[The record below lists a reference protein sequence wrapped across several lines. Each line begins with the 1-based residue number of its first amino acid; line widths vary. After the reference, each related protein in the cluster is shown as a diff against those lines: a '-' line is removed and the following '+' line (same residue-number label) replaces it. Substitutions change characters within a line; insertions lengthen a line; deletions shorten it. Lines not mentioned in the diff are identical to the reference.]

1 MDFEL
6 FRKIYVVNIA
16 NFLIMLKKS
25 ADALQKAAAA
35 AGDVIEKQLQI
46 KQQRLPL
53 KFSIAHQNTQSHLHK
68 QMEFNQKYQENS
80 IT

>member
-6 FRKIYVVNIA
+6 FQKIYVVNIA

-35 AGDVIEKQLQI
+35 AGDLIEKQLQI

>member
-6 FRKIYVVNIA
+6 LRKIYVVNIA
-16 NFLIMLKKS
+16 LIMLKKSS

-35 AGDVIEKQLQI
+35 AAGDLIEIQLQI

>member
-35 AGDVIEKQLQI
+35 AGDLIEKQLQI
-46 KQQRLPL
+46 K
-53 KFSIAHQNTQSHLHK
+53 
-68 QMEFNQKYQENS
+68 
-80 IT
+80 

>member
-25 ADALQKAAAA
+25 AEALQKAAAA
-35 AGDVIEKQLQI
+35 AGDLIEKQLQI

>member
-35 AGDVIEKQLQI
+35 AGDLIEKQLQI

>member
-6 FRKIYVVNIA
+6 LRKIYVVNIA
-16 NFLIMLKKS
+16 LIMLKKSS

-35 AGDVIEKQLQI
+35 AAGDLIEIQLQI

-68 QMEFNQKYQENS
+68 QMEFDQKYQENS

>member
-6 FRKIYVVNIA
+6 LRKIYVVNIA
-16 NFLIMLKKS
+16 LIMLKKSS

-35 AGDVIEKQLQI
+35 AGDLIEIQLQI

-68 QMEFNQKYQENS
+68 PMEFNQKYQENS

>member
-6 FRKIYVVNIA
+6 LRKIYVVNIA
-16 NFLIMLKKS
+16 LIMLKKSS

-35 AGDVIEKQLQI
+35 AGDLIEIQLQI

>member
-35 AGDVIEKQLQI
+35 AGDLIEKQLQI

-53 KFSIAHQNTQSHLHK
+53 KFSIAHHNTQSHLHK

>member
-1 MDFEL
+1 
-6 FRKIYVVNIA
+6 
-16 NFLIMLKKS
+16 MLKKS

-35 AGDVIEKQLQI
+35 AGDLIEKQLQI

-68 QMEFNQKYQENS
+68 QMELN
-80 IT
+80 

>member
-1 MDFEL
+1 
-6 FRKIYVVNIA
+6 
-16 NFLIMLKKS
+16 MLKKS

-35 AGDVIEKQLQI
+35 AGDLIEKQLQI

>member
-35 AGDVIEKQLQI
+35 AGDLREKQLQI

>member
-6 FRKIYVVNIA
+6 LRKIYVVNIA
-16 NFLIMLKKS
+16 LIMLKKSS

-35 AGDVIEKQLQI
+35 AGDLIEIQLQI

-68 QMEFNQKYQENS
+68 QMEFDQKYQENS